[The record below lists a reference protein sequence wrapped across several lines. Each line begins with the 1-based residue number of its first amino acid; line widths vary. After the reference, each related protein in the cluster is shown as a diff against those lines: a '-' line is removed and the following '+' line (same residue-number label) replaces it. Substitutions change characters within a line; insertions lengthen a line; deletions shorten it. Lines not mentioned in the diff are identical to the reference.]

1 MSENVQVAPAHVKP
15 MNLVQVVGLSLAAY
29 ILVALIFSSG
39 SALITVA
46 ILCALLSIGVGISQI
61 ARVVSVFIAGFAL
74 LGWFMGLGNFNN
86 DDSAEVISEI
96 ERATLIEKARK
107 ILTEDKKISEHDILW
122 YSDTEPY
129 KKEIVV
135 VVNHLKE
142 TMFNCMKFEG
152 IVGLSGPRSKPND
165 PVFYM
170 TCTAIDRPY
179 VNSYFKP
186 TDAIALVMP

>member
-1 MSENVQVAPAHVKP
+1 MSENVQEAPAHVKP
-15 MNLVQVVGLSLAAY
+15 INLVQIVGLSFAVY
-29 ILVALIFSSG
+29 IVVALIFSSG

-61 ARVVSVFIAGFAL
+61 ARVVSLFIAGFAL
-74 LGWFMGLGNFNN
+74 LGWFMGAGNFNSN
-86 DDSAEVISEI
+86 DSTEVMSEI
-96 ERATLIEKARK
+96 ESATLLEKAK
-107 ILTEDKKISEHDILW
+107 TILAEDKKIGEHEILW

-135 VVNHLKE
+135 MVNRLKE

-152 IVGLSGPRSKPND
+152 IVGLSGSRSKPND

-170 TCTAIDRPY
+170 TCKAIDRPY
-179 VNSYFKP
+179 VNLYFKP
-186 TDAIALVMP
+186 TDALALVTP